1 VDHGV
6 TAEGA
11 DRQDP
16 EARHR
21 GAERGGAVVAL
32 TQLELRDGSSVALRP
47 IEAADREL
55 LEEGFER
62 LSPQSRYRRFFSPVA
77 HLSKRQ
83 LDYLTDVDHH
93 DHEALVAVDPA
104 SGGLVGVARFV
115 RTEPGIAEPAIV
127 VSDDW
132 QGRGLGAQLLDA
144 LADRAREEGVEC
156 FVAPIL
162 AENRGAISLF
172 ERLAGGE
179 ATVRHD
185 GIEVELTIPLG
196 TEEGATPSLR
206 KLLHEV
212 AAGTARPALTFWQRI
227 TTSSHPPKRTRN
239 VVVVG
244 VPRSD
249 GMEPVAA
256 AAASMASAL
265 GAELEVVA
273 VRRFLLDDRE
283 ELDGRAHELVERL
296 RGSGVSVSLEE
307 RRGDLAATLIREAVR
322 SAARMIVVDGTE
334 PHASAPLLGST
345 WDHITHH
352 APCAVLVAR

>member
-1 VDHGV
+1 V
-6 TAEGA
+6 
-11 DRQDP
+11 
-16 EARHR
+16 
-21 GAERGGAVVAL
+21 
-32 TQLELRDGSSVALRP
+32 TQLELRDGTSLLLRP
-47 IEAADREL
+47 IDASDREL
-55 LEEGFER
+55 LAAGFER

-77 HLSKRQ
+77 ELSKRQ

-93 DHEALVAVDPA
+93 DHEALVAVDPET
-104 SGGLVGVARFV
+104 GGLAGVARYV
-115 RTEPGIAEPAIV
+115 RTDPEVAEPAIV
-127 VSDDW
+127 VGDDW
-132 QGRGLGAQLLDA
+132 QGRGLGALLLDA

-156 FVAPIL
+156 FVAPVL
-162 AENRGAISLF
+162 SENRGAIRLF
-172 ERLAGGE
+172 ERLGEGE

-227 TTSSHPPKRTRN
+227 TTSSNPPKRTRN

-249 GMEPVAA
+249 GMEPVAT

-265 GAELEVVA
+265 GAELRVVA

-283 ELDGRAHELVERL
+283 ELDTRTRKLVERL
-296 RGSGVSVSLEE
+296 EGSGASVETEE

-322 SAARMIVVDGTE
+322 SGARLIVVDGTE
-334 PHASAPLLGST
+334 PQASAPLLGST
-345 WDHITHH
+345 WDHVTHH
-352 APCAVLVAR
+352 APCAVLIAR